1 MVNTGLVTER
11 ENQPGTPRLL
21 REMNERG
28 LLEHL
33 RKYGP
38 LSRAQLARATGL
50 SKPTVSLALANLESA
65 GLVRPIGQVGS
76 EGGGRQA
83 ILFEP
88 DPTAGYVVG
97 VDIGRSWV
105 RVAVADLAGTLVV
118 RRDER
123 NLARSAATLV
133 EMATK
138 LAHNTITDAGFTWSQ
153 VVHTVIG
160 TPGVFDPSSE
170 RVLFASNL
178 PGWGRRGLVEMLR
191 EALGPSLTLD
201 NDANL
206 AALGELTF
214 GCGSKAGTFV
224 FLTVGTGLGMGI
236 VIDRNLYRGAHG
248 AGGEVGFLPFDVQAT
263 LNIRLESSVN
273 RRGMLEE
280 LASAEGIVRT
290 AQSLGMRPP
299 LSPRKIFDAARSG
312 DKVALAVV
320 EKEGWYLALVVAS
333 VAAILDPELVV
344 LGGGIG
350 HNLDLLGGPIE
361 RRLQEI
367 TPLRTHIVGSELGQ
381 DAVLFGTIASGLT
394 VARDLV
400 FQHRAGAGA

>member
-1 MVNTGLVTER
+1 MATTGLVTER
-11 ENQPGTPRLL
+11 ENQTGTPRLL

-33 RKYGP
+33 RLYGP

-50 SKPTVSLALANLESA
+50 SKPTVSLALANLERA
-65 GLVRPIGQVGS
+65 GLVRPIGQAGS

-105 RVAVADLAGTLVV
+105 RVAVADLAGTIVV

-123 NLARSAATLV
+123 NQARSATTLV

-138 LAHNTITDAGFTWSQ
+138 LAHSTVAEAGFTWSQ

-178 PGWGRRGLVEMLR
+178 PGWGRRGLIEMLR
-191 EALGPSLTLD
+191 EALGPSLTVD

-214 GCGSKAGTFV
+214 GCGAMVGSFV
-224 FLTVGTGLGMGI
+224 FLIVGTGLGMGI

-248 AGGEVGFLPFDVQAT
+248 AGGEVGFLPFEVQRT
-263 LNIRLESSVN
+263 LNVRLDSSAS
-273 RRGMLEE
+273 RWGMFEE
-280 LASAEGIVRT
+280 VVSAEGIVRT
-290 AQSLGMRPP
+290 AHSLGMRPP
-299 LSPRKIFDAARSG
+299 LSARKIFDAARSG
-312 DKVALAVV
+312 DKVALEVV
-320 EKEGWYLALVVAS
+320 EREGGNLALVVAA

-350 HNLDLLGGPIE
+350 HNVDLLRGPLE
-361 RRLQEI
+361 RRLHEI
-367 TPLRTHIVGSELGQ
+367 TPLQARIVASELGK

-394 VARDLV
+394 MARDLV
-400 FQHRAGAGA
+400 FQQRTGAGA